1 MQTNHREIF
10 ETKNMYTIS
19 IIIPTFNEAENII
32 SLLDK
37 IKENLMHNVFTEI
50 IIVDDNSPDGTSS
63 IVQNY
68 IDSDLDSKRRNVN
81 FKEKLY
87 SIKIINRRIK
97 NGLIPAILE
106 GVKASKGDYVL
117 IMDADFSHPPEMIP
131 KIIEKSLGNSNSI
144 VIASRY
150 TKNGSIVGWPFKR
163 RLISKAAAVIAKFGL
178 NVNNVTDPM
187 SGFFAVP
194 RPIIENLKIDTKGY
208 KILLEILVKSKDIQ
222 IFEIPYTF
230 MDRKSGKSKMGSSVI
245 FDYISSV
252 WQLYRYGRQS
262 TKEINL
268 LIPALWIQG

>member
-1 MQTNHREIF
+1 VQTNHHELF
-10 ETKNMYTIS
+10 KTKNMYTIS
-19 IIIPTFNEAENII
+19 IIIPTYNEAENII

-37 IKENLMHNVFTEI
+37 IKENITHNVFTEI
-50 IIVDDNSPDGTSS
+50 IIVDDNSPDGTSN
-63 IVQNY
+63 IVQSY
-68 IDSDLDSKRRNVN
+68 IDCDVASKIGNVN

-87 SIKIINRRIK
+87 SLRIINRKIR
-97 NGLIPAILE
+97 NGLIPAILD
-106 GVKASKGDYVL
+106 GVKSSQGDYVL
-117 IMDADFSHPPEMIP
+117 VMDADFSHPPEMIP

-194 RPIIENLKIDTKGY
+194 RHIMENLKIDTKGY
-208 KILLEILVKSKDIQ
+208 KILLEILVKSKDIP

-230 MDRKSGKSKMGSSVI
+230 MDRKSGKSKMDFSVI
-245 FDYISSV
+245 FDYIGSV
-252 WQLYRYGRQS
+252 WQLYRYGRNQQ
-262 TKEINL
+262 KK
-268 LIPALWIQG
+268 

>member
-1 MQTNHREIF
+1 MQTNHHEIF

-19 IIIPTFNEAENII
+19 LIIPTYNEAENII
-32 SLLDK
+32 RLLDK
-37 IKENLMHNVFTEI
+37 IKENLSPNVFTEI
-50 IIVDDNSPDGTSS
+50 IIVDDSSPDGTSN

-68 IDSDLDSKRRNVN
+68 IHSDLDPKRRNVN
-81 FKEKLY
+81 FKENLY

-106 GVKASKGDYVL
+106 GVKVSKGDFVL

-131 KIIEKSLGNSNSI
+131 KIIEKSLDNSNSI

-208 KILLEILVKSKDIQ
+208 KILLEILVKSKDIP

-252 WQLYRYGRQS
+252 WQLYRYGRTQQ
-262 TKEINL
+262 KK
-268 LIPALWIQG
+268 

>member
-1 MQTNHREIF
+1 MQTNHHEIF

-19 IIIPTFNEAENII
+19 IIIPTYNEAENII
-32 SLLDK
+32 RLLDK
-37 IKENLMHNVFTEI
+37 IKENLAPNVFTEI
-50 IIVDDNSPDGTSS
+50 IIVDDNSPDGTSN

-68 IDSDLDSKRRNVN
+68 IYSDLESKRGSVN

-87 SIKIINRRIK
+87 SIKIINRKIK

-106 GVKASKGDYVL
+106 GVKSSQGDYVL
-117 IMDADFSHPPEMIP
+117 IMDADFSHPPETIP
-131 KIIEKSLGNSNSI
+131 KIIEKSLDNSNSI

-194 RPIIENLKIDTKGY
+194 RVIIENIKIDTKGY
-208 KILLEILVKSKDIQ
+208 KILLEILVKSKNIP

-230 MDRKSGKSKMGSSVI
+230 MDRKSGKSKMGYSVI
-245 FDYISSV
+245 FDYIGSV
-252 WQLYRYGRQS
+252 WQLYRYGRNQQ
-262 TKEINL
+262 KK
-268 LIPALWIQG
+268 